1 MSGHDKNAGQTE
13 ANILSDEAIR
23 RCLLGCA
30 DPVELA
36 KFEALLMLDDE
47 FERRVHRLEL
57 ELADDFSFGQLSSE
71 EQRLFTSHF
80 LVTPGRVRQV
90 AVSDALR
97 QSISSKST
105 KQTKQAAQPWYLGF
119 LNLFASD
126 RPFGS
131 AALAGVTLL
140 IFGALFLLSQKA
152 PPVRLPVISKQQ
164 PATNPATNTEKQFA
178 HPTASQSPPEKSA
191 TDLNTKPEV
200 LTIALQPDSNTGS
213 NSTVQLPK
221 GEVASVRL
229 ELLID
234 VESSASTTYQAGL
247 MTADGEQV
255 ANFSELK
262 LQSGSQPKV
271 VVDVPAQLLK
281 NGSYYVELKQT
292 SEAATEDSKRYSFV
306 VRQD

>member
-1 MSGHDKNAGQTE
+1 MSGHDNNSDQTE

-23 RCLLGCA
+23 RSLLGCA

-57 ELADDFSFGQLSSE
+57 ELADDFSFGQLSSQ
-71 EQRLFTSHF
+71 EQKLFTSHF

-97 QSISSKST
+97 QSIVIKST

-119 LNLFASD
+119 LNLFSSD

-200 LTIALQPDSNTGS
+200 LTIALQPDSITGS
-213 NSTVQLPK
+213 NSAVQLPK
-221 GEVASVRL
+221 GSIAGIRL

-234 VESSASTTYQAGL
+234 VDSSASTTYQAD
-247 MTADGEQV
+247 MKSADGVQV
-255 ANFSELK
+255 TSVSGLK
-262 LQSGSQPKV
+262 IVPGSQTKV
-271 VVDVPAQLLK
+271 VIEVPAQDLK
-281 NGSYYVELKQT
+281 QGSYYVELKQA
-292 SEAATEDSKRYSFV
+292 SGAGTEDSRRYSFE